1 MLYNEHNNLFVLT
14 KSDFYTFY
22 DFEHGIIKLVS
33 IFYTGNYLMSSFVD
47 KIVDFLWIKLTSEKD
62 LKSKFHHK
70 VKFERVKKDYF

>member
-33 IFYTGNYLMSSFVD
+33 IFYTGNLLVE
-47 KIVDFLWIKLTSEKD
+47 KIVDFLPIKLSSELV
-62 LKSKFHHK
+62 LKSKFHYK
-70 VKFERVKKDYF
+70 VKSKQRYF